1 MVQWVKMSAAKPAD
15 LSSVLGT
22 QRVEGENSLSCPLTS
37 MGAVAC
43 VNKCGTKIHK
53 TYKCEKYFDSI
64 DFNLCRNDWNI
75 TESNVIK

>member
-37 MGAVAC
+37 TGAVAC
-43 VNKCGTKIHK
+43 VNKCETKINTQNK
-53 TYKCEKYFDSI
+53 
-64 DFNLCRNDWNI
+64 
-75 TESNVIK
+75 